1 MKKGLFIVEDHA
13 VMRQTYELLFADL
26 PDLAICGS
34 AGSAEEALTAIPRA
48 RPDLAL
54 VDISL
59 PGRSGLQLVG
69 DLRRDHPEVRVLVLS
84 GHDGDDYVREA
95 ARAGADGFVT
105 KGDFQQLLAE
115 IRRILSPPPAG

>member
-26 PDLAICGS
+26 PDLAICGT
-34 AGSAEEALTAIPRA
+34 AASAEEALAAIPQA

-59 PGRSGLQLVG
+59 PGRSGLQLAG
-69 DLRRDHPEVRVLVLS
+69 DLRREHPQVRVLVLS
-84 GHDGDDYVREA
+84 GHDGDDYAREA

-105 KGDFQQLLAE
+105 KGDFTKLLVE
-115 IRRILSPPPAG
+115 IRRILALPPPG

>member
-95 ARAGADGFVT
+95 ARAGA
-105 KGDFQQLLAE
+105 
-115 IRRILSPPPAG
+115 RRVRHQG